1 MGVRIKKRGASGTY
15 TWTTTAGAKT
25 GRSVAKKPR
34 TACGVRSRRG
44 ARWVTSLSWIGVAS
58 LCPCYAE
65 QWLRSYA
72 GVECKPSTKRSY
84 EQLLRLHVTP
94 KFGHKRLT
102 EIRREQIK
110 QHLGELSRASKI
122 VDEKTGATAPRF
134 SRNSLRLI
142 VCALRTVLGWAD

>member
-1 MGVRIKKRGASGTY
+1 MASGTY

-34 TACGVRSRRG
+34 TRVRREIEARRALG
-44 ARWVTSLSWIGVAS
+44 DLTFLDRGCKPVPLFKD
-58 LCPCYAE
+58 YAE

-110 QHLGELSRASKI
+110 QHLGERSRASKI

>member
-1 MGVRIKKRGASGTY
+1 
-15 TWTTTAGAKT
+15 
-25 GRSVAKKPR
+25 
-34 TACGVRSRRG
+34 
-44 ARWVTSLSWIGVAS
+44 
-58 LCPCYAE
+58 
-65 QWLRSYA
+65 
-72 GVECKPSTKRSY
+72 VECKPSTKRSY